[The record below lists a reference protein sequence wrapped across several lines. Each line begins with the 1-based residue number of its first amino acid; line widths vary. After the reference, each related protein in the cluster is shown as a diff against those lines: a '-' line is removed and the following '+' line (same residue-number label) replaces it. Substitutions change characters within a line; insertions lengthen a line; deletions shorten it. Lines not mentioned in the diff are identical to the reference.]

1 MRLKA
6 RVAIVTGGA
15 SGIGRAICE
24 LFAEQGAKVSVAD
37 VDDDGGRETVRR
49 VEAAGGAAM
58 FRHADVAR
66 EDDVR
71 SVVGDTAAAFGGVDI
86 LVNDAAAF
94 VYGTVEEVTD
104 ADWQRVMGVNVIG
117 PSYCARHVLPH
128 LKVAGGGSVVNIVSV
143 SAFIAQPG
151 FVPYNVSKAA
161 LLQLTRC
168 MAMDLAPFN
177 VRVNCICPGP
187 VHTPAVE
194 RRLHDDPE
202 YREQFEAEMAGH
214 SVMRRMGQPREI
226 AYGALFLAS
235 DESSYITGESLVMD
249 GGWTIG

>member
-1 MRLKA
+1 MRLRA

-143 SAFIAQPG
+143 SAFIARPE
-151 FVPYNVSKAA
+151 AA
-161 LLQLTRC
+161 TKR
-168 MAMDLAPFN
+168 
-177 VRVNCICPGP
+177 
-187 VHTPAVE
+187 T
-194 RRLHDDPE
+194 
-202 YREQFEAEMAGH
+202 
-214 SVMRRMGQPREI
+214 
-226 AYGALFLAS
+226 
-235 DESSYITGESLVMD
+235 
-249 GGWTIG
+249 